1 MAKCYEYADRLL
13 DSLGVEEMISC
24 VCSLS
29 DEQILNIIKD
39 GK

>member
-13 DSLGVEEMISC
+13 DSLGVERMIEA

-29 DEQILNIIKD
+29 DEQIIKIAN